1 MKKIIFPLIALL
13 LYTYILIKVL
23 VLKDI
28 PALHF
33 GNVTLDFGGTHDG
46 PANWIPFK
54 TIIPY
59 LLGSGGWLIGGMNIL
74 GNIVLLVPIG
84 FLLPFVFPTINWKQ
98 KLAFAI
104 IACLLIE
111 TTQAILHIGIFDIDD
126 VILNALGVMI
136 GFWKFSIWPKF
147 AALVK
152 RNKLLSIITV
162 LIIIGGIHFAIDRF
176 IKSMPPLRKPIQSQV
191 CCDLCGGTG
200 GTGAIL
206 SANKNSFTLKRR
218 DGAIQEIKLTDKTI
232 IKNAEGIIS
241 KIDLK
246 AGDRVTVIIDE
257 TETASLVLV
266 CLAPKH

>member
-13 LYTYILIKVL
+13 LYTYILIHVL

-28 PALHF
+28 PALHL
-33 GNVTLDFGGTHDG
+33 GSVTLDFSGTHDG

-54 TIIPY
+54 TILPY
-59 LLGSGGWLIGGMNIL
+59 LLGDGGWLIGGMNIL

-84 FLLPFVFPTINWKQ
+84 FILPFIFPKINWKQ

-111 TTQAILHIGIFDIDD
+111 ASQALLHIGIFDIDD

-147 AALVK
+147 SVLVK
-152 RNKLLSIITV
+152 RNRLLSVLIM
-162 LIIIGGIHFAIDRF
+162 LIIIIGVYFAIDHF
-176 IKSMPPLRKPIQSQV
+176 QKTLPPLRRPMQNQV
-191 CCDLCGGTG
+191 CCDLCGGSG

-206 SANKNSFTLKRR
+206 SFNKNSFILKRR
-218 DGAIQEIKLTDKTI
+218 DGAIEEIKLTDKTI
-232 IKNAEGIIS
+232 IKNIKGPIQ

-246 AGDRVTVIIDE
+246 IGDRVTVVIDE

-266 CLAPKH
+266 CLPLKP

>member
-1 MKKIIFPLIALL
+1 MKKISFPLIALL
-13 LYTYILIKVL
+13 VYTYILIKVL

-46 PANWIPFK
+46 PANCIPFK

-59 LLGSGGWLIGGMNIL
+59 LMGDGGWLIGGMNIL

-84 FLLPFVFPTINWKQ
+84 FILPFIFPTINWKQ

-104 IACLLIE
+104 ITCLLIE

-126 VILNALGVMI
+126 VILNGLGVMI

-147 AALVK
+147 AALIK
-152 RNKLLSIITV
+152 KNKMLSIIIV
-162 LIIIGGIHFAIDRF
+162 LFTIAGLYYAFDRF
-176 IKSMPPLRKPIQSQV
+176 KKSLPPLSRPIQNQV

>member
-1 MKKIIFPLIALL
+1 MKKISFPLIAFLV
-13 LYTYILIKVL
+13 YTYILIKVL

-28 PALHF
+28 PALHL
-33 GNVTLDFGGTHDG
+33 GNVTLNFGGTHDG

-54 TIIPY
+54 TILPY
-59 LLGSGGWLIGGMNIL
+59 LLGDGGWLIGGLNIL

-84 FLLPFVFPTINWKQ
+84 FILPFIFPSIQWKQ

-104 IACLLIE
+104 IACILIE
-111 TTQAILHIGIFDIDD
+111 TSQAILHIGIFDIDD
-126 VILNALGVMI
+126 IILNALGVMI

-147 AALVK
+147 AAFIK
-152 RNKLLSIITV
+152 RNKLLSIIILLFILAGLYFV
-162 LIIIGGIHFAIDRF
+162 VDRF
-176 IKSMPPLRKPIQSQV
+176 KKSLPPLRRPIQSQV

-200 GTGAIL
+200 GTGAII
-206 SANKNSFTLKRR
+206 SINKNSFSLQRR

-232 IKNAEGIIS
+232 IKNSNGPIS

-246 AGDRVTVIIDE
+246 IGDRVTVVIDE

-266 CLAPKH
+266 CLPPKP

>member
-1 MKKIIFPLIALL
+1 MKKISFPIIAFFV
-13 LYTYILIKVL
+13 YTYILIKVL

-28 PALHF
+28 PALHL

-84 FLLPFVFPTINWKQ
+84 FILPFIFPTINWKQ

-104 IACLLIE
+104 TTCLLIE
-111 TTQAILHIGIFDIDD
+111 TTQAIMHIGIFDIDD
-126 VILNALGVMI
+126 VILNALGVLI
-136 GFWKFSIWPKF
+136 GFWKYSIWPIF

-152 RNKLLSIITV
+152 RNKLLSILIV
-162 LIIIGGIHFAIDRF
+162 LIIIGGLYYAMDRF
-176 IKSMPPLRKPIQSQV
+176 KKSLPPMTRPMQGQV

-200 GTGAIL
+200 GTGAIIET
-206 SANKNSFTLKRR
+206 NKNGFILKRR
-218 DGAIQEIKLTDKTI
+218 DGAIETIKLTDKTI
-232 IKNAEGIIS
+232 IKNTKGPIS
-241 KIDLK
+241 KIELK
-246 AGDRVTVIIDE
+246 AGDRVTVVIDE

>member
-1 MKKIIFPLIALL
+1 MKKLIFPIIVFLV
-13 LYTYILIKVL
+13 YTYILIKVL

-28 PALHF
+28 PVLHL
-33 GNVTLDFGGTHDG
+33 GNVTLDFAGTHDG
-46 PANWIPFK
+46 PANLIPFK

-59 LLGSGGWLIGGMNIL
+59 LLGEGGWLIGGMNIL

-84 FLLPFVFPTINWKQ
+84 FILPFIFPSIHWKQ

-104 IACLLIE
+104 IACFLIE

-126 VILNALGVMI
+126 VILNAFGVMI
-136 GFWKFSIWPKF
+136 GFWKFIIWPKF
-147 AALVK
+147 AILVK
-152 RNKLLSIITV
+152 RNILLSV
-162 LIIIGGIHFAIDRF
+162 LIALLIIGGVYYAIDRF
-176 IKSMPPLRKPIQSQV
+176 NKSLPPLRRPIQSQT

-206 SANKNSFTLKRR
+206 STNKNSFTLKRR
-218 DGAIQEIKLTDKTI
+218 DGAIEVINLTDKTI
-232 IKNAEGIIS
+232 IKSSKGPIS

-246 AGDRVTVIIDE
+246 IGDRVTVVIDE

-266 CLAPKH
+266 CLLPKH

>member
-1 MKKIIFPLIALL
+1 MKKISIPLIAFLV
-13 LYTYILIKVL
+13 YTYILIKVL
-23 VLKDI
+23 VFKDI
-28 PALHF
+28 PALHL
-33 GNVTLDFGGTHDG
+33 GSVTLDFSGTHDG

-54 TIIPY
+54 TILPY
-59 LLGSGGWLIGGMNIL
+59 LFGDGGWLIGGMNIL

-84 FLLPFVFPTINWKQ
+84 FILPFIFPKINWKQ

-111 TTQAILHIGIFDIDD
+111 ASQALLHIGIFDIDD
-126 VILNALGVMI
+126 VILNALGVLI

-147 AALVK
+147 SVLVK
-152 RNKLLSIITV
+152 RNRLLSVLIM
-162 LIIIGGIHFAIDRF
+162 LIIIIGVYFAIDRF
-176 IKSMPPLRKPIQSQV
+176 QKSLPPLRRPMQNQV

-206 SANKNSFTLKRR
+206 STNKNSFTLKRR
-218 DGAIQEIKLTDKTI
+218 DGAIEEIKLTNKTI
-232 IKNAEGIIS
+232 IKNIKGPIQ

-246 AGDRVTVIIDE
+246 IGDRITVVIDE

-266 CLAPKH
+266 CLPLKH